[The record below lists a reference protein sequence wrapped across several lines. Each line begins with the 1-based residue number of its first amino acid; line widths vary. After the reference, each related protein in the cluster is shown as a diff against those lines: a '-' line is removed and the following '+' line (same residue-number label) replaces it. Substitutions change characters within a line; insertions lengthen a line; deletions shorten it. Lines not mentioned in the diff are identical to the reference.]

1 MTRDEILKFASAAAS
16 EDFSVNRADGK
27 NIVLYAAKTNLF
39 LERFAA
45 LIAAH
50 EREQCAKVCDEIGDY
65 AETEHVNY
73 PHWTPWGAARE
84 CALKIRLKEK
94 A

>member
-1 MTRDEILKFASAAAS
+1 MNRDDIIRMAHKAGLCEANG
-16 EDFSVNRADGK
+16 EDDYSSID
-27 NIVLYAAKTNLF
+27 ISLYLV
-39 LERFAA
+39 RFAA
-45 LIAAH
+45 LVAAH

-94 A
+94 T

>member
-1 MTRDEILKFASAAAS
+1 MTNDDIIRMAQKAGMVVVNDQ
-16 EDFSVNRADGK
+16 FS
-27 NIVLYAAKTNLF
+27 LF
-39 LERFAA
+39 RSLVRFAD
-45 LIAAH
+45 LVAAH

>member
-1 MTRDEILKFASAAAS
+1 MTEDDIIRIAREAGFEIL
-16 EDFSVNRADGK
+16 EENEIGIGDGFHTQTDL
-27 NIVLYAAKTNLF
+27 V
-39 LERFAA
+39 ERFAKLVSSA
-45 LIAAH
+45 
-50 EREQCAKVCDEIGDY
+50 ERDACAKVCDEIGDY

>member
-1 MTRDEILKFASAAAS
+1 MNREQIIALAHKAGLCEANG
-16 EDFSVNRADGK
+16 EDDYSID
-27 NIVLYAAKTNLF
+27 ISLYLV
-39 LERFAA
+39 RFAD
-45 LIAAH
+45 LVVAA
-50 EREQCAKVCDEIGDY
+50 EREACAKVCDEIGDY